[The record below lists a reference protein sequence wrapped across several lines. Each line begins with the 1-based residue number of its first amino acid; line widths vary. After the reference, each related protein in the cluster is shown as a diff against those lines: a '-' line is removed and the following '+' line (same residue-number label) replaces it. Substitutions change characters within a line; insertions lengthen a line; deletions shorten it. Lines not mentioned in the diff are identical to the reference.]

1 MIFFLCIYPR
11 LLRIMWWMMFK
22 CFVLAITVTMFASNV
37 YVCNAE
43 PSPGNNEMYR
53 ELMKLDQLYS
63 SIARPRQFE
72 KYTDITRSGTKGSE
86 GDQYVTASGIG
97 QPVFTPIEA

>member
-1 MIFFLCIYPR
+1 
-11 LLRIMWWMMFK
+11 MWWMMFK

-63 SIARPRQFE
+63 SIARPRFGKRGKGQEISSTGTEAF
-72 KYTDITRSGTKGSE
+72 DSNGRSQTNEDGY
-86 GDQYVTASGIG
+86 DLDWW
-97 QPVFTPIEA
+97 PLRR